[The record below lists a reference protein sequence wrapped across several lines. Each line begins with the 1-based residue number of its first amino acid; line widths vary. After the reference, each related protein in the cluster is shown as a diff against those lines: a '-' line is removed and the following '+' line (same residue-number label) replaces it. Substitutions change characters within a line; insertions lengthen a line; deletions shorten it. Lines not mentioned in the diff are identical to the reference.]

1 MVTVQVNRKKM
12 PMCTLYGGEYIVHNI
27 GTSTCNIVSVFGM
40 ARKRICARTC
50 NYCLHVGMP
59 RNHTRTCNLQHHSS
73 SYLYNVPAEISS
85 GGSHVNNRLP
95 FLTRL
100 KLAFLGG
107 LRAVDEIL
115 TCSKKQKKCV
125 AQMAAPPQQ
134 QKHRQTS
141 VVHAPKHHTTVKP
154 PNQHIL
160 PFSCHV
166 RQTPRVFDFQPGPR
180 PARPLRIPPLCPQTK
195 TGPDQW

>member
-1 MVTVQVNRKKM
+1 MLN
-12 PMCTLYGGEYIVHNI
+12 LGYIGH
-27 GTSTCNIVSVFGM
+27 TCND
-40 ARKRICARTC
+40 
-50 NYCLHVGMP
+50 CLHVGMP
-59 RNHTRTCNLQHHSS
+59 HKHIRNHTRTCNLQYHSS

-115 TCSKKQKKCV
+115 TCNKKQRNASHKWQHHNNKITQCV
-125 AQMAAPPQQ
+125 SGTCTETSN
-134 QKHRQTS
+134 HRQTTP
-141 VVHAPKHHTTVKP
+141 H
-154 PNQHIL
+154 NNNL

-166 RQTPRVFDFQPGPR
+166 RQTPRVFDFQHGPR

>member
-1 MVTVQVNRKKM
+1 MQR
-12 PMCTLYGGEYIVHNI
+12 
-27 GTSTCNIVSVFGM
+27 FF
-40 ARKRICARTC
+40 A
-50 NYCLHVGMP
+50 CLHVGMP
-59 RNHTRTCNLQHHSS
+59 RKHPRTCNLQYHSS

-115 TCSKKQKKCV
+115 TCSKIQRNASHKWQHHHNNKNTGVSGTC
-125 AQMAAPPQQ
+125 
-134 QKHRQTS
+134 TEN
-141 VVHAPKHHTTVKP
+141 HTTVKP

-166 RQTPRVFDFQPGPR
+166 RQTPRVFDFQHGPR

>member
-1 MVTVQVNRKKM
+1 MQRLFACWDALQTHSYKYMQLLFHVWM
-12 PMCTLYGGEYIVHNI
+12 PHKYTH
-27 GTSTCNIVSVFGM
+27 
-40 ARKRICARTC
+40 KHICK
-50 NYCLHVGMP
+50 
-59 RNHTRTCNLQHHSS
+59 HTRTCNLQYHSS

-125 AQMAAPPQQ
+125 AQMAAPQQ
-134 QKHRQTS
+134 QKHRRQWYM
-141 VVHAPKHHTTVKP
+141 HRNIKP
-154 PNQHIL
+154 PSNHPTQQQFTL
-160 PFSCHV
+160 FLSRSSNATSFRFPALS
-166 RQTPRVFDFQPGPR
+166 TPRNT
-180 PARPLRIPPLCPQTK
+180 AHS
-195 TGPDQW
+195 